1 MNPDLD
7 RVLELQR
14 MDTRAIALQKEIAAL
29 PRYVAS
35 LEKTLESHIKKV
47 EADRA
52 VLAANQKDRKQQDLD
67 IVTFQAKITKLKE
80 QANNAKTNEQLAAFQ
95 KEIDFC
101 EKGIKKCEDR
111 IMQLMEQS
119 EPLDA
124 AVKAAEAALAKEK
137 QQVEREKTAARDR
150 AATDQTQLKQI
161 VEERKTLAIT
171 LTPSVLSMFEKLR
184 KRQDIAVAD
193 ASMGRC
199 SACQMQQRPQFMQE
213 LKRRESVLLC
223 ESCRRIVVYNPASA
237 PEAMNVAVSKA
248 PSGRGS
254 RVDMT

>member
-14 MDTRAIALQKEIAAL
+14 LDTRAIALQKEIAAL

-47 EADRA
+47 DADRA

-67 IVTFQAKITKLKE
+67 IATFQQKITKLKD
-80 QANNAKTNEQLAAFQ
+80 QVNNAKTNEQLKAFQ
-95 KEIDFC
+95 NEIEFA

-111 IMQLMEQS
+111 IIQLMEQS

-137 QQVEREKTAARDR
+137 LQVEKEKAAAVTRS
-150 AATDQTQLKQI
+150 ATDQTQLKQI
-161 VEERKTLAIT
+161 MEERKVLAAT
-171 LTPSVLSMFEKLR
+171 VTPSVLNIFEKLR
-184 KRQDIAVAD
+184 KRQDVAVAD

-213 LKRRESVLLC
+213 LKRRENVLLC

-237 PEAMNVAVSKA
+237 PEAMNTPVS
-248 PSGRGS
+248 SGSGS